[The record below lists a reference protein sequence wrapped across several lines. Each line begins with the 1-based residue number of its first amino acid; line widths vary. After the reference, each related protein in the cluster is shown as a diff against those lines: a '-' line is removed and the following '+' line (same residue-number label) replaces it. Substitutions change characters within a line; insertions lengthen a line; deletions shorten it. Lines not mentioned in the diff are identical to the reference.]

1 MTHQKAISTL
11 ANYAGQLVLDGYATD
26 AEIIEY
32 DTALDTLANMPFKVI
47 AAIRHW
53 MANATDDEN
62 HQPLGELLNALEKE
76 MQQ

>member
-1 MTHQKAISTL
+1 MTHQQAISKL

-32 DTALDTLANMPFKVI
+32 DTALNTLANGPFEVI

-53 MANATDDEN
+53 IVTDGEN

>member
-11 ANYAGQLVLDGYATD
+11 ANYADQLVLDGYATD

-53 MANATDDEN
+53 IADGT
-62 HQPLGELLNALEKE
+62 HQPLGELLNTLEKE